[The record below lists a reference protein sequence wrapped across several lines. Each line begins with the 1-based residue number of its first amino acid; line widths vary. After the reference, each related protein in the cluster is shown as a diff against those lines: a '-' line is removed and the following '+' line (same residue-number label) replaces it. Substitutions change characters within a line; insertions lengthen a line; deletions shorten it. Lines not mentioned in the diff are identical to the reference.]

1 MTDYDAWKTDPD
13 HDNMGNR
20 IRETMREE
28 ELFQEYRELL
38 DKESDLEYE
47 LDEVREDIARV
58 RRELG
63 LDF

>member
-13 HDNMGNR
+13 HDNFGNR
-20 IRETMREE
+20 ISETAREQD
-28 ELFQEYRELL
+28 LFQEYRELL
-38 DKESDLEYE
+38 EREGDLEYE

-63 LDF
+63 LD